1 MSISAFYQI
10 EVIAEAVKAEMGLT
24 YAAFEQPYEDEG
36 CALPFEHR
44 NHRVHGFLGVSF
56 GRGKYALKLTPIHF
70 GKAPALEGLGAGE
83 LSLVDFD
90 LHLIFSSGAG
100 LVTFLSFGFG
110 LFAFL
115 FQFLKGTLS
124 TFNQRFEGLNEFL
137 ASFAAVGLEV

>member
-1 MSISAFYQI
+1 MQLLSNPMRMKDVRCPLNTVTIGY
-10 EVIAEAVKAEMGLT
+10 MGSW
-24 YAAFEQPYEDEG
+24 
-36 CALPFEHR
+36 
-44 NHRVHGFLGVSF
+44 GVSF

-124 TFNQRFEGLNEFL
+124 TFDQRFEGLNEFF